1 MQKFEIR
8 KWLKQARISHSFT
21 QDELAHAISASTSAV
36 QLWESGAVV
45 PRFKHQ
51 RALKETLGIDAP
63 ALFLAEQSGILG
75 EAVA

>member
-1 MQKFEIR
+1 MRVR
-8 KWLKQARISHSFT
+8 KWLKEARIYHCFT

-63 ALFLAEQSGILG
+63 ALFLAEQRGDRS